1 MATKDDQCRKANL
14 LVAIETTQ
22 ASIYSRLTLICP
34 QKWQVWHHLARV
46 EENHAMAAMLA
57 ELHCEAGELPEGFL
71 SRSIADMEETLASA
85 RELKAEVV
93 NRKLSIEEA
102 LARTL
107 SLEEA
112 ACTAY
117 FREMAEEP
125 ASGALLKIR
134 RLVNDTDAHLKL
146 LKEFIS
152 HKKYLDCADVDKE

>member
-1 MATKDDQCRKANL
+1 MATKEDQCRKARL

-22 ASIYSRLTLICP
+22 ASIYSRLTTLCP
-34 QKWQVWHHLARV
+34 GQWQLWRHLVRV

-57 ELHCEAGELPEGFL
+57 ERHCAAGELPEGFL

-85 RELKAEVV
+85 RELSDEVA
-93 NRKLSIEEA
+93 NGNLSIEEA
-102 LARTL
+102 LPRIL

-112 ACTAY
+112 ACGSF
-117 FREMAEEP
+117 FRELVQES

-152 HKKYLDCADVDKE
+152 HKKYLDCADQE